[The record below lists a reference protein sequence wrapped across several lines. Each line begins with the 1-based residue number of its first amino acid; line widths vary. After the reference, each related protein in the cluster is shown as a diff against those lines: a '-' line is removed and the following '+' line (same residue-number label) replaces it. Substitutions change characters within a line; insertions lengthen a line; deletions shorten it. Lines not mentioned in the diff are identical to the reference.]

1 MEYPPRRLPALR
13 LDMGLDTSW
22 WRRGSCPPPFDL
34 HEELGGC
41 LPDGHGPGGVGV
53 YGLGQAAGE
62 HAGLDGEGG
71 LMDEFAATGGNDGRP
86 EDPSPT
92 GVSQDEPGTGDQLD
106 ETAGVAGGHR
116 PVDFAHRQVG
126 DPATVV

>member
-1 MEYPPRRLPALR
+1 TLDRALR
-13 LDMGLDTSW
+13 LADAYHTSTRRRRRWQAERLDTSW

-86 EDPSPT
+86 EDPSPA
-92 GVSQDEPGTGDQLD
+92 GVSQDEPGT
-106 ETAGVAGGHR
+106 
-116 PVDFAHRQVG
+116 
-126 DPATVV
+126 